1 MKFLE
6 LSSLKKYFIFIGILL
21 LISPLITFAAGL
33 EDLYQVGATISG
45 ILGGGWAG
53 EIANGLVGGI
63 IASAS
68 TVSLAMMQITL
79 DFLNWTASGDFVQ
92 AGMMSS
98 IDNPMIAAGW
108 GAMRNL
114 ANILLIFGLVAIAI
128 SIMVGYEET
137 KAKKMLI
144 QFVIT
149 ALLINFT
156 PVLCGV
162 FIDVANIIMA
172 SFLKGGVSPAMISA
186 IQNAKNVN
194 DVESLPSMI
203 LLFIFSIFASIFYI
217 LYGLLF
223 MVRYIYLWWLI
234 VLSPIALASRV
245 FPSNEI
251 IGEIL
256 PAQCQWNTW
265 KKDFLNW
272 VFIGVPAAFSIYLSE
287 TMMAAIVANPD
298 VVTSSPS
305 GYLGGA
311 FSLIFSYFVAMAVM
325 VMGFF
330 MTVSKGGDTGSKLK
344 GVASSIGR
352 GAWSRTGGK
361 VTDYAKDQTVGR
373 MDRFGRGIA
382 EGFSEGTA
390 TARSKAAGEGNKAGY
405 LTQIRSGLTGSVRRA
420 KESQIGDTDKKR
432 NADKTVS
439 DKLEA
444 EYAEKVKNY
453 TKIEQDAVLAKT
465 DSSDKT
471 KYEQNAIVNDR
482 ITKGKATESDLNFAF
497 INANGTKKTKNAA
510 AIELAKR
517 GEVKDNHLK
526 DIFDNPQNYDYSAK
540 NSVIQSMID
549 SGNLEEDKVNDILS
563 RPNDFDAKIRSAM
576 VQSLIK
582 EKSIKES
589 YIETI
594 KHDLSSVDAKTKGEL
609 MAFMPE
615 IIPELDSANRNG
627 RTDEEMITDAVKK
640 MLPKQQN
647 MINPESV
654 AKNGAILAGL
664 NSKSQVKAILNQLPE
679 DVAKK
684 LQEDDKNVAVA
695 KKILRGTLPVGTNG
709 LSQADAQRI
718 IDEDMSRKKGI
729 LQRTAKL
736 SKVISNP
743 NSSSEQKKEATEEL
757 KVQIEKIAER
767 RRNLKGRI

>member
-1 MKFLE
+1 MKFLK
-6 LSSLKKYFIFIGILL
+6 LFSLKKYFIFIGIFILFL
-21 LISPLITFAAGL
+21 MSPYIAFAGAFEAL
-33 EDLYQVGATISG
+33 FQIGATVSTL
-45 ILGGGWAG
+45 LGGGDAAD
-53 EIANGLVGGI
+53 IANGI
-63 IASAS
+63 IGAIITAASS
-68 TVSLAMMQITL
+68 VSLAIMQITL

-92 AGMMSS
+92 SGMMSS
-98 IDNPMIAAGW
+98 IDNPMIATGW

-162 FIDVANIIMA
+162 FIDIANIIMA

-203 LLFIFSIFASIFYI
+203 LLLIFSIFASIFYI

-223 MVRYIYLWWLI
+223 MIRYIYLWWLI

-330 MTVSKGGDTGSKLK
+330 MTVSKGGDVGAKLK
-344 GVASSIGR
+344 GTASSIGR

-361 VTDYAKDQTVGR
+361 VTDFAKDQTVGR
-373 MDRFGRGIA
+373 MDRFGRGLA
-382 EGFSEGTA
+382 EGYTEGSA
-390 TARSKAAGEGNKAGY
+390 TVRANAAAKGEKASRASQFAGGW
-405 LTQIRSGLTGSVRRA
+405 RRA
-420 KESQIGDTDKKR
+420 MEKSTESETGNENQRK
-432 NADKTVS
+432 NADK
-439 DKLEA
+439 A
-444 EYAEKVKNY
+444 IAEKAREGFVAEIKDRSS
-453 TKIEQDAVLAKT
+453 KEKDAILAQKDNSIRGKAQRDFIIKERADKGELKDSEAALVLANQ
-465 DSSDKT
+465 DD
-471 KYEQNAIVNDR
+471 YD
-482 ITKGKATESDLNFAF
+482 
-497 INANGTKKTKNAA
+497 KKTKEAVMKRMPHLVPQLNAS
-510 AIELAKR
+510 KR
-517 GEVKDNHLK
+517 TYTDDK
-526 DIFDNPQNYDYSAK
+526 
-540 NSVIQSMID
+540 
-549 SGNLEEDKVNDILS
+549 GN
-563 RPNDFDAKIRSAM
+563 
-576 VQSLIK
+576 
-582 EKSIKES
+582 
-589 YIETI
+589 TI
-594 KHDLSSVDAKTKGEL
+594 T
-609 MAFMPE
+609 
-615 IIPELDSANRNG
+615 
-627 RTDEEMITDAVKK
+627 RTDEEMILDFMKNEMTIGDRKK
-640 MLPKQQN
+640 IQLSSAMNHGTVLRGLDESQN
-647 MINPESV
+647 KKEFS
-654 AKNGAILAGL
+654 AII
-664 NSKSQVKAILNQLPE
+664 SKTTNRELKEFASEQ
-679 DVAKK
+679 DK
-684 LQEDDKNVAVA
+684 LQDAYSFVAGSA
-695 KKILRGTLPVGTNG
+695 SRTGIIDRTEANK
-709 LSQADAQRI
+709 I
-718 IDEDMSRKKGI
+718 IDEAEKKKKEIVDRINYLKGVQSAITSTAEQIAEAKKEKDRLDEVLKTRNRFLKGI
-729 LQRTAKL
+729 
-736 SKVISNP
+736 
-743 NSSSEQKKEATEEL
+743 
-757 KVQIEKIAER
+757 
-767 RRNLKGRI
+767 NL